1 MNALAKLCICL
12 HKHVHTIHEYH
23 TDHGESTICNKMET
37 ISVAC
42 FVSILCAL
50 SVTVGE
56 F

>member
-12 HKHVHTIHEYH
+12 HKHAIHEYH
-23 TDHGESTICNKMET
+23 TDHGESTICNKMEN

-50 SVTVGE
+50 SVTVGK